1 MTRLT
6 IDLPDSLHKTLKSLS
21 VVDGQ
26 TMRNIAISALE
37 RYAVSRVG
45 KEKDINENEVD
56 ELLKPVLLKY
66 VEQIEEGKFEWKS
79 WEEIKKEVE

>member
-56 ELLKPVLLKY
+56 
-66 VEQIEEGKFEWKS
+66 
-79 WEEIKKEVE
+79 